1 MSEMQAPTAIDR
13 IKNLSEATRNT
24 IALGIWLV
32 VLVGLLFVTVHGQSK
47 LMTAGLFLQFTG
59 AYSTFLLCG
68 RSKYSPLVHGVPYT
82 FVFTGAVL
90 LCLAPDFPAPVAA
103 SLVFLAV
110 TALMHSS
117 VISGM
122 RKVLLS
128 TENTSLVGECLS

>member
-32 VLVGLLFVTVHGQSK
+32 VLVGLLFVSVHGQSK

-68 RSKYSPLVHGVPYT
+68 RSKYSPLVHEPAHSGNDARRFGVERF
-82 FVFTGAVL
+82 FVVSILNHG
-90 LCLAPDFPAPVAA
+90 
-103 SLVFLAV
+103 
-110 TALMHSS
+110 
-117 VISGM
+117 
-122 RKVLLS
+122 R
-128 TENTSLVGECLS
+128 